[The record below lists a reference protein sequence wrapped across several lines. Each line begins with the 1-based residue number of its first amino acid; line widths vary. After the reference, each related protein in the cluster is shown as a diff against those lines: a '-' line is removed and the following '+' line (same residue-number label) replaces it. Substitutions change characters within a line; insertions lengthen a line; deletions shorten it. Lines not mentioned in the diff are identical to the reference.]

1 MNLLKIVGGLIMVFG
16 ASITLVSP
24 FILLIGIGMLEI
36 PPDTLSGIEI
46 TQLSGLIMAVV
57 VFIVGYIIV
66 VIGKILWE
74 RE

>member
-1 MNLLKIVGGLIMVFG
+1 M
-16 ASITLVSP
+16 
-24 FILLIGIGMLEI
+24 LIGLVGK
-36 PPDTLSGIEI
+36 PSVGKSTFFKAATLSEIEI

-66 VIGKILWE
+66 VVGKILWE

>member
-1 MNLLKIVGGLIMVFG
+1 MKLLKIVGGLIMVFG

-24 FILLIGIGMLEI
+24 FILLIGLGMLEI

-46 TQLSGLIMAVV
+46 TQLFGLIMAVV

-66 VIGKILWE
+66 VVGKILWE
-74 RE
+74 LE